1 MIQQYTATQTVSRE
15 EAVLQKI
22 RRSVWWRRAST
33 CVDPHYSNTS
43 GVMLVDH
50 LTAVTDNVER
60 IFTARH
66 LSFLCRLFLVVEEMG
81 LSKEKIRE
89 ELKIAA
95 LLHDIGKTEDDK
107 SITMPHPLDGHLT
120 IKRHSV
126 VGVFAAKEILQHC
139 DLLSDE
145 QKATIYSVIEEH
157 DVPYGLF
164 REYKQQRK
172 RPTFERWQELNEKV
186 SNQPGVG
193 LVYLLLFKLADVH
206 GHCNIEDVIWFFES
220 ASQTYF
226 RALGLQLPIPRESD
240 IR

>member
-1 MIQQYTATQTVSRE
+1 MIQQAITTQTASRE

-33 CVDPHYSNTS
+33 CIDPHYSNTS

-66 LSFLCRLFLVVEEMG
+66 LSFLCRLFLVVEAMG
-81 LSKEKIRE
+81 LSKEKMRS

-95 LLHDIGKTEDDK
+95 MLHDIGKTEDDK
-107 SITMPHPLDGHLT
+107 SVTMPHPLDGHLT

-126 VGVFAAKEILQHC
+126 VGLFAAKEVLHHC
-139 DLLSDE
+139 DLMSE
-145 QKATIYSVIEEH
+145 EEKAIIYSIIEEH

-172 RPTFERWQELNEKV
+172 RPTFERWQQLDEKI
-186 SNQPGVG
+186 STQPGVG
-193 LVYLLLFKLADVH
+193 LMYLLLFKLADVH
-206 GHCNIEDVIWFFES
+206 GHCNIEDVIWFFE
-220 ASQTYF
+220 ATSQTYF
-226 RALGLQLPIPRESD
+226 RPLGYTLPVPRESD